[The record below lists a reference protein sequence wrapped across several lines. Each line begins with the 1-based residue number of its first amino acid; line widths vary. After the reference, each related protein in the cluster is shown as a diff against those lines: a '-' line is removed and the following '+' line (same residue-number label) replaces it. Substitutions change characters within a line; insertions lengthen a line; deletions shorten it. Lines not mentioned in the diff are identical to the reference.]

1 MTTPTLTS
9 FAAPRGGA
17 QGPSGSCAGPAS
29 ASIALKPNEDAR
41 YVLRLA
47 DTCLIWSHR
56 LAEWCGHAPVLE
68 EDIAL
73 ANHAL
78 DLLGQSRALLTHA
91 GRLEGQGFDEDQL
104 AYLRD
109 ERDFINVTLAELPNG
124 ATAGGRGDFAFTVL
138 RNFVLSS
145 WALLMW
151 QHLAASRDAEL
162 AAIAGKAVKEARY
175 HREHAADWVIRLGDG
190 TEDSALRMQAA
201 LERLWPYTNELFDS
215 DAVDRAAADSGLGP
229 AWATLREAW
238 LADVQ
243 DVLAQATLPMPP
255 KSAYRSDA
263 KRGMH
268 TEHMGRLLAEMQ
280 VLQRNHPG
288 GRW

>member
-1 MTTPTLTS
+1 M
-9 FAAPRGGA
+9 A
-17 QGPSGSCAGPAS
+17 GS
-29 ASIALKPNEDAR
+29 ITLKPNDDAR

-56 LAEWCGHAPVLE
+56 LSEWCGHAPVLE

-78 DLLGQSRALLTHA
+78 DLLGQSRALLTLA
-91 GRLEGQGFDEDQL
+91 GSLEARGQNRQYSEDDL

-109 ERDFINVTLAELPNG
+109 ERDFVNVTLAELP
-124 ATAGGRGDFAFTVL
+124 RGDFAFTVL

-215 DAVDRAAADSGLGP
+215 DDVDRAAAASALGP
-229 AWATLREAW
+229 AWSTLREAW
-238 LADVQ
+238 LADVEA
-243 DVLAQATLPMPP
+243 VLAQATLAMPP
-255 KSAYRSDA
+255 KSAYRGDA

-268 TEHMGRLLAEMQ
+268 TEHMGHLLAEMQ
-280 VLQRNHPG
+280 VLQRSHPG
-288 GRW
+288 GVW